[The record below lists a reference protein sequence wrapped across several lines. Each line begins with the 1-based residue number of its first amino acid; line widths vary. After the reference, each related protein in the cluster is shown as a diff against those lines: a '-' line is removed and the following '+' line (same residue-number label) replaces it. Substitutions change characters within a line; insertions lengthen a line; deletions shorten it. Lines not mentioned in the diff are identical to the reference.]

1 MKYVLSVGGSLI
13 VPDEVDVN
21 FIKKLKDII
30 KKSRHKFV
38 IIVGGGKTSRTYQHA
53 AAKKFKLRE
62 EDVDWIGIHATWIN
76 ADFMRRV
83 FGKMAHPSIMTDY
96 SKKNPFKEKVLVGGG
111 WKPGVSTD
119 YDAVLAAKKVGAK
132 VIVNLTN
139 VDYVYDKDPKYH
151 KNAKPFSELT
161 WNQMFKIMGSQRVP
175 GGHWPFDP
183 KACRLAK
190 KHGMSV
196 AIMNGKNLNNLNN
209 FFKGKKYKGTV
220 IN

>member
-13 VPDEVDVN
+13 VPGEINVN
-21 FIKKLKDII
+21 FLRKLKDII

-38 IIVGGGKTSRTYQHA
+38 IITGGGNTARIYQ
-53 AAKKFKLRE
+53 KGFSKISGKDE
-62 EDVDWIGIHATWIN
+62 EALDWIGISATALN
-76 ADFMRRV
+76 AFLVKAIFD
-83 FGKMAHPSIMTDY
+83 KIAHPRIVLDY
-96 SKKNPFKEKVLVGGG
+96 SKKINFKEKVIVGGG

-139 VDYVYDKDPKYH
+139 VDHVYDKDPKYH
-151 KNAKPFSELT
+151 KDAKPFPELT

-196 AIMNGKNLNNLNN
+196 AIMNGTNLNNLEN
-209 FFKGKKYKGTV
+209 FLKGKKFKGTM
-220 IN
+220 IK